1 MTIGEDAIVN
11 TKFKAQLLQSLA
23 RKSSQPGN
31 TLVDCLVLMVILM
44 ILAVVALPSLL
55 SSADKAKQVEARNN
69 IGAMNRAQQSYHLDK
84 GKFADSIGQIGL
96 GIRNSSNYEYSIEKT
111 PLATFQYGTPLHED
125 LKSYVGIVVASP
137 SPENSD
143 EISAQAILCEQNEPG
158 VQPSEPIVEDGVIQC
173 GENMKSLDGS
183 GKIEVGQELEVAYWS
198 WELASEGKYGP
209 ALKLTQTITDDW
221 HKDSALS
228 VIASELA
235 GAGEYESALEIAET
249 ITYDWQKSWA
259 LEAITLHL
267 ANDAQ
272 YDRALELAASTNQ
285 EYKVNALKA
294 IAPHLTSDAQYNRA
308 LEMADYYHKELRIK
322 PSIRS
327 DRPSFN

>member
-1 MTIGEDAIVN
+1 VN
-11 TKFKAQLLQSLA
+11 TKLKAQLLQYFA
-23 RKSSQPGN
+23 IKSSQPGN
-31 TLVDCLVLMVILM
+31 TLVDCLLLMVILM
-44 ILAVVALPSLL
+44 ILAVVTLPSLL

-69 IGAMNRAQQSYHLDK
+69 IGAMNRAQQAYHLED
-84 GKFADSIGQIGL
+84 GKFADSIDGL
-96 GIRNSSNYEYSIEKT
+96 GVGIRNSSNYEYSIEKT

-158 VQPSEPIVEDGVIQC
+158 VKPSEPIVEDGVIQC
-173 GENMKSLDGS
+173 GENMKFLEGSGDGS
-183 GKIEVGQELEVAYWS
+183 GKIEVGEELEVAYWS

-235 GAGEYESALEIAET
+235 GAGEYDRALEIAET
-249 ITYDWQKSWA
+249 ITNDRAKSEA
-259 LEAITLHL
+259 LEAIARAKNSHNSQKSTTE
-267 ANDAQ
+267 DAQ
-272 YDRALELAASTNQ
+272 
-285 EYKVNALKA
+285 K
-294 IAPHLTSDAQYNRA
+294 
-308 LEMADYYHKELRIK
+308 
-322 PSIRS
+322 
-327 DRPSFN
+327 